1 MVSGRCCERICLAT
15 HMNGLDNDLHV
26 TVNFILNSYK
36 FSLVGK
42 ISCYLKL
49 AYTKFFPI
57 PSFAVCFSCLNREY
71 SSHPVLFMLIWLVC
85 TSLSLALAFWMKNRE
100 GVS

>member
-1 MVSGRCCERICLAT
+1 
-15 HMNGLDNDLHV
+15 MNGLDNDLHV

-49 AYTKFFPI
+49 AYTKLEPGIFQSSSAIHANLVSLHFVI
-57 PSFAVCFSCLNREY
+57 FGFGLLDEKQGRCILNKKGDKCI
-71 SSHPVLFMLIWLVC
+71 V
-85 TSLSLALAFWMKNRE
+85 
-100 GVS
+100 